1 VVEQK
6 LSTLNKTD
14 KNCGYPIPNSIEI
27 SQVVS
32 EMNLV
37 ESHAMIHK
45 IGCFLACTNKAKQNL
60 SLANFFTTIGGE
72 KIFTNKR
79 EKIFSGRAVNV
90 SGYIVW
96 STVPSV

>member
-1 VVEQK
+1 M
-6 LSTLNKTD
+6 
-14 KNCGYPIPNSIEI
+14 EI

-37 ESHAMIHK
+37 ESYVTIHK
-45 IGCFLACTNKAKQNL
+45 IGCFVAYANKAKRNL
-60 SLANFFTTIGGE
+60 SLANFVTTIGE
-72 KIFTNKR
+72 NKIFKNKR

-90 SGYIVW
+90 SDYIVW